1 MIRSQAAKPG
11 SGSRF
16 RGSFGRQKPSF
27 LENFRTTLSGPQHLP
42 IAKNE
47 EAKRHDRGTLSQN
60 EGLRRLPG
68 FTSQQCLYP
77 VEIREIGK
85 ELQLAGL
92 ELCRETFHEE
102 TPGMTSKSW
111 PIARTLR
118 SAVAAAINEA
128 IGGTN
133 ADPVSQ
139 SPARPESATNLQDQE
154 TR

>member
-1 MIRSQAAKPG
+1 MIRPQASKPG

-60 EGLRRLPG
+60 EAFVACPALRANNAFAPSRSVRSAKNNSPASSSAVDLPRRNAI
-68 FTSQQCLYP
+68 T
-77 VEIREIGK
+77 
-85 ELQLAGL
+85 
-92 ELCRETFHEE
+92 
-102 TPGMTSKSW
+102 GMTSKSQ

-139 SPARPESATNLQDQE
+139 G
-154 TR
+154 

>member
-1 MIRSQAAKPG
+1 MIRPQASKPG

-47 EAKRHDRGTLSQN
+47 EAKRHDRGTISQN
-60 EGLRRLPG
+60 EAFVACPALRANNA
-68 FTSQQCLYP
+68 FNP

-102 TPGMTSKSW
+102 TP
-111 PIARTLR
+111 
-118 SAVAAAINEA
+118 
-128 IGGTN
+128 
-133 ADPVSQ
+133 
-139 SPARPESATNLQDQE
+139 
-154 TR
+154 